1 MGLNGVNFSRN
12 QFVGLYAELSRT
24 KGIAW
29 DRLIQFEEPLSLKQE
44 FYKPASRNNIQIFD
58 NITLILAFLAQGNI
72 NKPNPHRVQT
82 KSIGSKL
89 RGCQD
94 LP

>member
-1 MGLNGVNFSRN
+1 M
-12 QFVGLYAELSRT
+12 
-24 KGIAW
+24 
-29 DRLIQFEEPLSLKQE
+29 QFEEPLSLKQE

-72 NKPNPHRVQT
+72 NQPDPHCVQT
-82 KSIGSKL
+82 KSIVSKL

-94 LP
+94 PL